1 MKKQVS
7 KDIQDKIVYN
17 YTILNKGIAASG
29 KEFGLGMA
37 ATKTILKD
45 NGVKIRTQQ
54 ESAVLSNKN
63 RAKKINHD
71 YFKTESSN
79 MAYILGLLASDG
91 TVRKNINEIKLTL
104 NEDDSE
110 ILERI
115 KTELQFEG
123 NIRHYEDSKGF
134 KNATIAFTSAEIK
147 KDLSKYN
154 IVPQKTFTFIFPTIL
169 KKQYW
174 IDFIRGYFDGDGSIN
189 ATAQG
194 LRWQVCSATNNV
206 LQVIVDFFY
215 DEYNIPKVKIQ
226 SQQRSQNTLYTIQY
240 STNATKKIFDILYT
254 PNSLYLKRKYD
265 KFVSIVK

>member
-1 MKKQVS
+1 VKKQVS

-17 YTILNKGIAASG
+17 YTVLNKGLAASG
-29 KEFGLGMA
+29 KEFNLGAA

-45 NGVKIRTQQ
+45 NGIKIRTQQ

-91 TVRKNINEIKLTL
+91 TVRKNINEVKLTL
-104 NEDDSE
+104 NENDSE
-110 ILERI
+110 ILEKI
-115 KTELQFEG
+115 KIELQFEG
-123 NIRHYEDSKGF
+123 KIRHYEDSKGF

-147 KDLSKYN
+147 KDLAKYGV
-154 IVPQKTFTFIFPTIL
+154 IPQKTFTFVFPTIL

-174 IDFIRGYFDGDGSIN
+174 IDFIRGYFDGDGSVG
-189 ATAQG
+189 AAGQG
-194 LRWQVCSATNNV
+194 LRWQICSATENV
-206 LQVIVDFFY
+206 LKTIIDFFY
-215 DEYNIPKVKIQ
+215 EEYDIPKIKIQ
-226 SQQRSQNTLYTIQY
+226 SQKRNKNTLYTIQY
-240 STNATKKIFDILYT
+240 STNATKRIFDILYT

-265 KFVSIVK
+265 KFISIVK